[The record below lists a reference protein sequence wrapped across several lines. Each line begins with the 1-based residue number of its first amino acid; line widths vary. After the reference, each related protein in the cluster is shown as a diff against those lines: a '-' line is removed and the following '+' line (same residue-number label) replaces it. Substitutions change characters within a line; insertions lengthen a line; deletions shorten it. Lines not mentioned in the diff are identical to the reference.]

1 MIDTDFLDN
10 IEWYVDEKPI
20 IKNIR
25 YRDTNENIDNE
36 TFENKII
43 LNNEN
48 DYTIKFYVGD
58 DWKLFK
64 EKTFSGNQTLK
75 TLFNII
81 YDFFFIFGL
90 YGNVKLIFLI
100 TLIDHTILQDGSGF
114 RNAERFR
121 NCNRSLSDRERGHRR
136 RRPRLRSGDLL
147 EPDFRRHSHRR
158 LLSFFRVQDP
168 LPFPSAPLASAL

>member
-81 YDFFFIFGL
+81 YDFYQEKMDEEHINKHFEYYPEIYEEIKMRRKFVYFKNIHGFKDTENPPYFVG
-90 YGNVKLIFLI
+90 IAD
-100 TLIDHTILQDGSGF
+100 IDDF
-114 RNAERFR
+114 DDERS
-121 NCNRSLSDRERGHRR
+121 NRYVVELG
-136 RRPRLRSGDLL
+136 PI
-147 EPDFRRHSHRR
+147 
-158 LLSFFRVQDP
+158 
-168 LPFPSAPLASAL
+168 